1 MTQDEF
7 HRRTRMLVGE
17 EAMQRLVSARVIV
30 FGVGGVGSWCVE
42 SLVRSGVRQIT
53 IVDSDCVSPTNI
65 NRQLMATVS
74 NKGRPK
80 VEALRERLLDIN
92 PEAQI
97 TAVRGIYDETTAA
110 QYDFNDYDY
119 VVDAI
124 DTVKAKIL
132 LIQNATASRAKL
144 FSSMGAAL
152 KMDPTMIQVSE
163 FWKVNGCPL
172 ARALRN
178 VLHRPGMRPKK
189 KFQCVWSPELLPN
202 RGDTSMLA
210 SEAGAIKQ
218 KANGTVVHITA
229 IFGFTLAGL
238 IVKDITAAPSK

>member
-1 MTQDEF
+1 MTQEEF

-17 EAMQRLVSARVIV
+17 EAMRCLMAARVIV

-42 SLVRSGVRQIT
+42 SLVRSGIVRIT

-74 NKGRPK
+74 SEGRPK
-80 VEALRERLLDIN
+80 VEALSERLRDIN
-92 PEAQI
+92 PEVQI
-97 TAVRGIYDETTAA
+97 TAIQGVYDETTASR
-110 QYDFNDYDY
+110 FNLDDYDY

-152 KMDPTMIQVSE
+152 KMDPARIQVSE
-163 FWKVNGCPL
+163 FWKVSGCPL

-178 VLHRPGMRPKK
+178 VLKRPGMRPGK
-189 KFQCVWSPELLPN
+189 KFQCVWSPELLSN
-202 RGDTSMLA
+202 RGDTGMLE

-218 KANGTVVHITA
+218 KANGTVAHITA

-238 IVKDITAAPSK
+238 IVKDITSQ

>member
-1 MTQDEF
+1 MTQEEF
-7 HRRTRMLVGE
+7 HRRTQMLVGE
-17 EAMQRLVSARVIV
+17 EAMQRLIAARVIV

-42 SLVRSGVRQIT
+42 SLVRSGIVRVT
-53 IVDSDCVSPTNI
+53 IVDSDCVSPTNV
-65 NRQLMATVS
+65 NRQLMATVP
-74 NKGRPK
+74 NEGRPK

-97 TAVRGIYDETTAA
+97 TAIQGVYDETTAS
-110 QYDFNDYDY
+110 QYDLNGYDY

-132 LIQNATASRAKL
+132 LIQNATASSAKL

-152 KMDPTMIQVSE
+152 KMDPARIEVSE

-178 VLHRPGMRPKK
+178 VLKRPGMRPRK
-189 KFQCVWSPELLPN
+189 KFLCVWSPELLPN
-202 RGDTSMLA
+202 LGDTAMLE

-218 KANGTVVHITA
+218 KANGTVAHITA

-238 IVKDITAAPSK
+238 IVKDITILK